1 MELPL
6 EYKSLLESYLDG
18 YPLSTLRSRV
28 SDIIYRYKEVSGSG
42 VPLINDLLDAYIYAV
57 YRFPAT
63 YKVCSDIFSN
73 YSLDEVST
81 VIDVGAGSGAASLAL
96 SYYYPNARYYLLE
109 SNIYMKNVG
118 LDLLSSFNSMSYIDY
133 DINKSNLDIKGD
145 IVLASYVYNELDKL
159 GRINLINK
167 MINMSNHYL
176 LFIEPGTPIG
186 YKNILEIKD
195 YLSSYKY
202 SILGPC
208 PNIYNCPLKY
218 IESRW
223 CHYSSR
229 VSRSKLVKDLKA
241 GDVPYEDEKYIYLL
255 IDISTSEIKP
265 TSRIISNPKI
275 NKGYVELEL
284 CTSSG
289 LNNIK
294 VTKKDKELYKLVKKK
309 IVGDPL

>member
-6 EYKSLLESYLDG
+6 EYKTILESKLDN
-18 YPLSTLRSRV
+18 YSLSILKVRV
-28 SDIIYRYKEVSGSG
+28 NSIINRYKYDSGSST
-42 VPLINDLLDAYIYAV
+42 PIIKDQLDAYIYAV

-73 YSLDEVST
+73 YSLSEVST

-96 SYYYPNARYYLLE
+96 SYYYPHARYYLLE

-118 LDLLSSFNSMSYIDY
+118 LDLLSSFNNMSYIDY
-133 DINKSNLDIKGD
+133 DINKSNLDIKGNM
-145 IVLASYVYNELDKL
+145 VLASYVYNELDKL

-195 YLSSYKY
+195 YLSSYRY

-208 PNIYNCPLKY
+208 PNIYNCPLKS

-229 VSRSKLVKDLKA
+229 VSRSKLVKDLKE

-255 IDISTSEIKP
+255 IDISTSEIEP

-275 NKGYVELEL
+275 NKGYVELVL
-284 CTSSG
+284 CTSNG
-289 LNNIK
+289 LKNIK
-294 VTKKDKELYKLVKKK
+294 VTKKDKELYKIAKKK